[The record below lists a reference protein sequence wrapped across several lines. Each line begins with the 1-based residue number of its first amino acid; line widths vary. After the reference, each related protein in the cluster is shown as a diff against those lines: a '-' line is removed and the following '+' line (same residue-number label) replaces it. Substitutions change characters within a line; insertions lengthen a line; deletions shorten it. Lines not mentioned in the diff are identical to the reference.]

1 MDNDETEKQNV
12 IKKRKCI
19 EKLRPIDDIM
29 FEAIAKEEGVCEEIL
44 RVILEDSELKVKRV
58 VPQKSISNLYGR
70 EVRLDALCELST
82 GQMVNVEV
90 QRSDNDDHLMRARYN
105 TSCIT
110 ANTSSPGSKFE
121 DIPAVY
127 FVYISEFDVFKK
139 GKIIYHID
147 NVIRETNTV
156 VDDKC
161 YRIFFNTKIKDGTEL
176 SELME
181 CFTKKDFEDPKFPKL
196 SKAFHKY
203 KYTEGGINHMCT
215 VMEEYT
221 NDIIKENEEN
231 SVRNLFLSCKRLSYK
246 DVKNS
251 FQHLSEDEIKKI
263 YEEIHQK

>member
-1 MDNDETEKQNV
+1 MDNDKAEKQSI

-121 DIPAVY
+121 DIPTVY

-161 YRIFFNTKIKDGTEL
+161 YRIFVNTKIKDGTEL
-176 SELME
+176 SKLME
-181 CFTKKDFEDPKFPKL
+181 CFTKNFFEDPKFPKL

-203 KYTEGGINHMCT
+203 KYTEGGIDHMCT

-221 NDIIKENEEN
+221 NDIIKENEEK
-231 SVRNLFLSCKRLSYK
+231 SVRNLFLNCKRLSYK
-246 DVKNS
+246 DVKTS